1 MTPFHYA
8 SCSVVAAIRGRQR
21 HVADWQYCDLAV
33 SNLGASFRGSSFLR
47 SSLNQ
52 LGTAVQ
58 AVADIDSDA
67 HTEVRVVEPSL
78 DANDPI
84 YDYKAADISPGQGK

>member
-8 SCSVVAAIRGRQR
+8 SCFVVVAAIPARGRQR
-21 HVADWQYCDLAV
+21 HVADWQYCDLA
-33 SNLGASFRGSSFLR
+33 ASLLGSSFLR

-58 AVADIDSDA
+58 VVADIDSDA

-78 DANDPI
+78 DVNEPI
-84 YDYKAADISPGQGK
+84 SEYKVADISPGQGK